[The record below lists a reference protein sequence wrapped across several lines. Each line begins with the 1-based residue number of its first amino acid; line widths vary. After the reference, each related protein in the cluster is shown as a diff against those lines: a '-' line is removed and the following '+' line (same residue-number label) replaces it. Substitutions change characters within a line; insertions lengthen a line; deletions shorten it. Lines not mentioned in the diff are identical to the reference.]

1 MKARTSVMMAFL
13 LVFALPLTSQAQWR
27 LGTHAGY
34 DVDVKELLIG
44 VNAQF
49 TISGAAIA
57 GVPLQ
62 FSPGFDFYPGVG
74 DGVSYWIADV
84 DAHYPIQAQGFNP
97 FVGGGLY
104 MSRASVNAGTFGSF
118 SDTNIGL
125 NLIGGAE
132 FGTHDV
138 IRPYA
143 EGKFRVGS
151 GATFILKGGV
161 SFILG
166 R

>member
-1 MKARTSVMMAFL
+1 MKARTSVMMAL
-13 LVFALPLTSQAQWR
+13 LLAFALPLASQAQWR
-27 LGTHAGY
+27 LGANAGY
-34 DVDVKELLIG
+34 DVDIKDFLIG

-49 TISGAAIA
+49 TIPGAAIA

-74 DGVSYWIADV
+74 SGVTYWIADM
-84 DAHYPIQAQGFNP
+84 DAHYPIQARGLNP
-97 FVGGGLY
+97 FIGGGLY
-104 MSRASVNAGTFGSF
+104 MSRASVDAGTLGSI
-118 SDTNIGL
+118 SDTNLGL
-125 NLIGGAE
+125 NLMGGAE
-132 FGTHDV
+132 FGTHET

-143 EGKFRVGS
+143 EGKFRLGS
-151 GATFILKGGV
+151 GSSFIIKGGL